1 MYIIELRKEVKKF
14 LSKHE
19 DIARIFYEKIQS
31 LSQNPFDAS
40 LDIKTLT
47 GKKAHYRLRI

>member
-1 MYIIELRKEVKKF
+1 MYIIELRKDVKKF

-19 DIARIFYEKIQS
+19 DIARIFYERIQT
-31 LSQNPFDAS
+31 LSKNPFDTS

-47 GKKAHYRLRI
+47 GKKSHYRLRI